1 MDHMAQ
7 PFVFE
12 KLAKQ
17 MTHVGKAAPTIERY
31 VAVYAEKTASI
42 LPQSRIQEEMVE
54 LVQAVRFKNQR
65 QTRSVAKKKKNGPT
79 EVLTVSYLASRRGQI
94 HKVTFVTVTMKMAVI
109 SAIE

>member
-1 MDHMAQ
+1 MIVILSRFWASMDHMAQ

-17 MTHVGKAAPTIERY
+17 MTHVGKAAPTIESY

-65 QTRSVAKKKKNGPT
+65 QTKNPGNWKT
-79 EVLTVSYLASRRGQI
+79 SCSI
-94 HKVTFVTVTMKMAVI
+94 
-109 SAIE
+109 